1 MSSQAA
7 DLPEREPRETGSLPR
22 NIVAP
27 SERDRLIEAMALTCA
42 ERGYAATSVEEVVA
56 RAGVSRRGFEESFAD
71 KADCGIAAINQI
83 LADITAAASIAYSP
97 EYSEWE
103 KILRGVRALLELM
116 AARPSFAVLAQ
127 IEARQAMEP
136 EAYGLYVSAI
146 RILAAMLDRLQA
158 NALAGIARPPS
169 AIRGAIGGAEALIR
183 RELLAGRPERLPE
196 LLPDII
202 YGMLAPYLDQQEA
215 LRYAGLARELL
226 NDGG

>member
-1 MSSQAA
+1 MNSQAA
-7 DLPEREPRETGSLPR
+7 DLPERRPQEIGSASRE
-22 NIVAP
+22 IVAP
-27 SERDRLIEAMALTCA
+27 SERDRLIDAMALTCA
-42 ERGYAATSVEEVVA
+42 ERGYAATSVKEVLA
-56 RAGVSRRGFEESFAD
+56 RAGVSRQSFEQNFTD
-71 KADCGIAAINQI
+71 KADCGMAAVNQM
-83 LADITAAASIAYSP
+83 LADITAAASVAYAP
-97 EYSEWE
+97 EYTEWE
-103 KILRGVRALLELM
+103 RILRGVRALLELM
-116 AARPSFAVLAQ
+116 AARPSFATLAQ
-127 IEARQAMEP
+127 IEARQAMGP
-136 EAYGLYVSAI
+136 EAYRAYSSSI
-146 RILAAMLDRLQA
+146 RVLGAMLDRLQA